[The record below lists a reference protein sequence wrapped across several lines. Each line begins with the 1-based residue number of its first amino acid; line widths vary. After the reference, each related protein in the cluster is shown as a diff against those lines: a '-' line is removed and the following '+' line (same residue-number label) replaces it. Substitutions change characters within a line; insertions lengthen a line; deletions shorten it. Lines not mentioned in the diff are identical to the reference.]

1 MKKLIVSRYNENID
15 WVNKINFDYIIY
27 NKGIN
32 DLYQPHI
39 NLKNVGR
46 EADTYLNYIILNYH
60 KLPEIVVFS
69 QGNPFDHCYDFIE
82 KVNKTTD
89 INNVTWLGSNWG
101 PITKNYD
108 GGPGSDPLPLIE
120 LCELLFYQKYDI
132 SKTFTFSAG
141 AQYMVPHKFITN
153 KSLDWWKLCYSV
165 FDKYIEISPWA
176 YERIWPMIWNYS
188 TNH

>member
-108 GGPGSDPLPLIE
+108 GGPGSDPIAVAGRVFGRNSGLVGGCSTHWESMGSGDFNLD
-120 LCELLFYQKYDI
+120 DI
-132 SKTFTFSAG
+132 SFFAG
-141 AQYMVPHKFITN
+141 
-153 KSLDWWKLCYSV
+153 S
-165 FDKYIEISPWA
+165 
-176 YERIWPMIWNYS
+176 
-188 TNH
+188 